1 MSEVTIRV
9 RDNGNLKVEG
19 PVVLLDGEGNQ
30 IPVTEGQPLFLCRC
44 GMSQQK
50 PFCDSS
56 HRAAGFASVVRA
68 EPVAEPVG
76 DA

>member
-19 PVVLLDGEGNQ
+19 PVTLLDGEGNP
-30 IPVTEGQPLFLCRC
+30 IAVPEGQPIFLCRC
-44 GMSQQK
+44 GMSAAK

-56 HRAAGFASVVRA
+56 HRAAGFSSVVRA
-68 EPVAEPVG
+68 EAPAEG
-76 DA
+76 

>member
-19 PVVLLDGEGNQ
+19 PVTLLDGEGNA
-30 IPVTEGQPLFLCRC
+30 ISIAEGSAIFLCRC
-44 GMSQQK
+44 GQSKEK

-56 HRAAGFASVVRA
+56 HRAAGFQSVVRA
-68 EPVAEPVG
+68 SEVAAVG
-76 DA
+76 

>member
-19 PVVLLDGEGNQ
+19 PVTLLDGEGNPIA
-30 IPVTEGQPLFLCRC
+30 IPAGQPITLCRC
-44 GMSQQK
+44 GMSKEK

-56 HRAAGFASVVRA
+56 HRAAGFESVVRA
-68 EPVAEPVG
+68 QPATEE
-76 DA
+76 